1 MPESN
6 ERIMRPTRPIRF
18 LFSLLRTNVIAP
30 LDLSNSLANEEIER
44 SAERRGWFRRTVV
57 TILAASSAW
66 AIGSMF
72 NGADALVATI
82 LVLVTLRLS
91 LHASMNEAIGQ
102 LLGVAVGV
110 LVAFATSEAFGASLI
125 SVGLIVTA
133 SLLLSRGL
141 RLGDE
146 GAVNIAITSLIVL
159 GPGLETDTAVDRLIG
174 TLIGVSVAVIASYFM
189 QGTSPLSRT
198 TSQVSQLHKGSAA
211 LLAEMA
217 NGLRGGYDL
226 KLATVWLGRSRQLV
240 SMIPELR
247 RQAHEAIRYARWSPF
262 AQSDDAEAAHFR
274 FIEAEH
280 TAVQVRTIA
289 RTLFDSVDKQVPFSN
304 EVRNSLAATLE
315 SASVVIGRHRDVGLQ
330 DLDLAAGE
338 AATEKLRS
346 RLQRSTMQLL
356 AIEDPAA
363 LTLTSSLITNVVRIA
378 DTLEGSTS
386 AVTDVPVVSPEP
398 GTTEKLFEAVTN
410 PGRHTSSRK
419 RRRANNRK
427 KTSGIGKSL
436 E

>member
-1 MPESN
+1 MRDSSQDNDRPNRLFGHLSN
-6 ERIMRPTRPIRF
+6 
-18 LFSLLRTNVIAP
+18 LLSTNVIASP
-30 LDLSNSLANEEIER
+30 EVSGSDANEAVER
-44 SAERRGWFRRTVV
+44 SAERRGWLRRTVV

-66 AIGSMF
+66 AIGSIF

-102 LLGVAVGV
+102 LLGVMVGV

-159 GPGLETDTAVDRLIG
+159 GPGLETDTAVDRLLG
-174 TLIGVSVAVIASYFM
+174 TVIGVSVAVIASYFM

-198 TSQVSQLHKGSAA
+198 TSQVSQLHRGSAA
-211 LLAEMA
+211 LLLEMA
-217 NGLRGGYDL
+217 EGLRDGYDL
-226 KLATVWLGRSRQLV
+226 KTATNWLARSRQLV
-240 SMIPELR
+240 AMIPDLR

-262 AQSDDAEAAHFR
+262 AQSDEAETAHFR

-280 TAVQVRTIA
+280 TAVQVRTIS
-289 RTLFDSVDKQVPFSN
+289 RTLFASVEKQVPFSI
-304 EVRNSLAATLE
+304 EVRKSLASTLE
-315 SASVVIGRHRDVGLQ
+315 SASLLIGRHREIGELDF
-330 DLDLAAGE
+330 DLAAGE
-338 AATEKLRS
+338 AATEMLRS
-346 RLQRSTMQLL
+346 RLQRSTVQLL

-363 LTLTSSLITNVVRIA
+363 LTLTSSLITNVERIA

-386 AVTDVPVVSPEP
+386 AVTAVPVVSPEP
-398 GTTEKLFEAVTN
+398 GTTEKFFEAVTN
-410 PGRHTSSRK
+410 PRRVGYWRK
-419 RRRANNRK
+419 RHRADNRRK
-427 KTSGIGKSL
+427 KNELS
-436 E
+436 